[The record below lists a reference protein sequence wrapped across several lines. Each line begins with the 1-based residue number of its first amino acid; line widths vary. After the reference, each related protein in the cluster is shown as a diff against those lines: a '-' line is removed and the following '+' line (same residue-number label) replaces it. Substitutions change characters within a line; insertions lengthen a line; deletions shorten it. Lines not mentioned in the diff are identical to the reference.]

1 MGPQP
6 QVVAH
11 VPSVVRYCCQA
22 TAKMGQVDHLAWAY
36 DFDGSILGLLIVEKK
51 GLCLHHEEYQYAHG
65 TDMVARFFSDVL
77 TNLPTEKNVKHF

>member
-36 DFDGSILGLLIVEKK
+36 DFDGSTWSSHSREK
-51 GLCLHHEEYQYAHG
+51 GPVSPL
-65 TDMVARFFSDVL
+65 
-77 TNLPTEKNVKHF
+77 